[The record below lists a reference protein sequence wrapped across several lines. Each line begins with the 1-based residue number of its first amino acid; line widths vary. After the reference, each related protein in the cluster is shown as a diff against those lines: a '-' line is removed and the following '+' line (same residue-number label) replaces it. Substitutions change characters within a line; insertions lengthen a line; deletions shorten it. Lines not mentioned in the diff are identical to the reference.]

1 MRNLRKYSKALFVG
15 LFAFAVVG
23 CSDSD
28 NNNPT
33 SAIMDIQ
40 TQDSAAEKDIVDT
53 AIAAGNFNTLVA
65 AVQAAGLEET
75 LRGEGPFTVFAP
87 TDAAFKKLPDG
98 TVENLLKP
106 ENLETLQSILLFHV
120 SPGEY
125 DAAKALEQ
133 GELPTVNGE
142 PVSVYIDGDSAEVND
157 ANIII
162 TDIQAGNGIIHVID
176 AVILPSS

>member
-1 MRNLRKYSKALFVG
+1 MRNLWKYSKALFIG

-33 SAIMDIQ
+33 SVTMGEQ
-40 TQDSAAEKDIVDT
+40 TQNSAASQDIVDT
-53 AIAAGNFNTLVA
+53 AIAAGSFNTLVA
-65 AVQAAGLEET
+65 AVQAAGLEDT
-75 LRGEGPFTVFAP
+75 LRSDGPFTVFAP
-87 TDAAFKKLPDG
+87 TDAAFDKLPDG
-98 TVENLLKP
+98 TVESLLQP

-133 GELPTVNGE
+133 GELPTANGE

-162 TDIQAGNGIIHVID
+162 TDIQASNGIIHVID
-176 AVILPSS
+176 AVILPSN